1 MRDFQ
6 RKRKIRKVLYSKGV
20 LLLLFILLI
29 LVGKAT
35 WGLYVKERES
45 RKSLDRVESEL
56 LSLQEREKRLQDD
69 IARLKTTEGIEAAI
83 REQFQVAKPGERMV
97 VLVEDAKSDPEQKVA
112 EKSFVVKF
120 FDLFR

>member
-20 LLLLFILLI
+20 LFLLLLLLLFI
-29 LVGKAT
+29 GKAT
-35 WGLYVKERES
+35 WNLYAKERES
-45 RKSLDRVESEL
+45 RANLTRVEAEL
-56 LSLQEREKRLQDD
+56 QNLNLREARLRGD
-69 IARLKTTEGIEAAI
+69 IARLEGPEGIETEI

-97 VLVEDAKSDPEQKVA
+97 VLVNKEEPEPGPTVKEQSLV
-112 EKSFVVKF
+112 SKF